1 MASIEMT
8 PAVAVDVHTESPL
21 RWSAVIAGWTVA
33 GAVALLLYTAGLALG
48 FHMFDPYDAGGS
60 AKGIGIGT
68 AVWMVL
74 TWVVSLFL
82 GGMFASWFDGRDD
95 QTTGCLH
102 GVTVWGLSIA
112 MTTTL
117 LALGLSGAALGGGAL
132 LGGSAAGMHDAGSA
146 HGGPHAMPGSDAM
159 VRLQAQIAQRLGHAP
174 GAAADS
180 GARAMGPAPEGR
192 MEGGDHGA
200 APMIA
205 TALLAGHAD
214 TASALFEANAGM
226 SPADA
231 NAAVQ
236 SLTPQV
242 NQAKA
247 ELKAA
252 ADQAAHRA
260 ALAMWTVFVSLLL
273 ALLAAAA
280 GGWLGA
286 GHVHRVYHLRRY
298 PRSALR

>member
-1 MASIEMT
+1 MAIEMT

-21 RWSAVIAGWTVA
+21 RWGAVIAGWMVA
-33 GAVALLLYTAGLALG
+33 GAIALVLYTAGLALG

-60 AKGIGIGT
+60 ARGIGIGT

-74 TWVVSLFL
+74 TWIVSLFL

-102 GVTVWGLSIA
+102 GVTVWALSIA

-132 LGGSAAGMHDAGSA
+132 LGGTAAGMRDTGSA
-146 HGGPHAMPGSDAM
+146 HGGPHAMLGSDAM

-174 GAAADS
+174 GAAADG
-180 GARAMGPAPEGR
+180 GARAMGEGR
-192 MEGGDHGA
+192 VEGGDHGA
-200 APMIA
+200 AAMIA
-205 TALLAGHAD
+205 TALLADHPD
-214 TASALFEANAGM
+214 TASALFEANGGM
-226 SPADA
+226 SPSDA

-242 NQAKA
+242 SQAKA

-260 ALAMWTVFVSLLL
+260 ALAMWTVFASLVL

>member
-8 PAVAVDVHTESPL
+8 PAVAVDVHTESSL
-21 RWSAVIAGWTVA
+21 RWGAVIAGWMVA
-33 GAVALLLYTAGLALG
+33 GAIALVLYTAGLALG

-74 TWVVSLFL
+74 TWIVSLFL

-132 LGGSAAGMHDAGSA
+132 LGGTAAGMHDAGNA
-146 HGGPHAMPGSDAM
+146 HGGAHAMVGSDAM

-174 GAAADS
+174 GAAADG
-180 GARAMGPAPEGR
+180 GARAMGAEGR
-192 MEGGDHGA
+192 ADGDHGA
-200 APMIA
+200 AAMIA
-205 TALLAGHAD
+205 TALLADHPD
-214 TASALFEANAGM
+214 TASALFEANGGM

-236 SLTPQV
+236 GLAPQV

-260 ALAMWTVFVSLLL
+260 AMAMWTVFASLLL

-280 GGWLGA
+280 GGWLGS